1 MYSCKEGICCPL
13 SVVTA
18 QNLHRIWGRVMRK
31 QEILWGMLP
40 KVYPSSGRKEKPRL
54 AAADVI
60 AVLIAVVWVR
70 VPAYTWAAFS
80 SLMMVR
86 PWACPAS
93 KEMKSSPS
101 SSLSSKSG

>member
-60 AVLIAVVWVR
+60 AVLIEVVWVR
-70 VPAYTWAAFS
+70 VPAFTWAAFIS
-80 SLMMVR
+80 FEAGQAQGRTIINELKAEIGRAHV
-86 PWACPAS
+86 
-93 KEMKSSPS
+93 
-101 SSLSSKSG
+101 